1 VKDSASSR
9 RYLSPTEVT
18 GIDFPICNLMM
29 FCNSLAI
36 IAEDTIRPSGILNKL
51 QAGIIIRELLS
62 KVFNRVAFHCFS
74 PVFNFNRSI
83 A

>member
-1 VKDSASSR
+1 MKDSASSR

-29 FCNSLAI
+29 FGNSLAI

-51 QAGIIIRELLS
+51 QAGIVIRELCF
-62 KVFNRVAFHCFS
+62 KVFSRIAFHFFS
-74 PVFNFNRSI
+74 PVFNLNRSI